1 MTARLRAGLEALGD
15 QFWLRPALIILLGLG
30 LGQAAIWLEDAD
42 LAGRDLSSGSWGYSG
57 GAEGARALLSTVASS
72 TIGVAGTTFSITIA
86 ALSLASGQMG
96 PRLLRNFVR
105 DGRNQ
110 IALGI
115 FLGTFAYALIVLRTV
130 RTVEETQ
137 FVPHLAVT
145 GAIVLALLCL
155 GTLVWFVHHIAT
167 SINVETVVDEVHH
180 DLCKAIDDRTLD
192 EADVPLPAL
201 PIHGQMV
208 GVTGSQF
215 LQAIDTGQLAD
226 YANERG
232 VSIRLRVR
240 PGDYVPC
247 GAPVAEMSG
256 AVEGAS
262 EALDRALTFG
272 RRAVALQDLEYSIRQ
287 LSEIAVRALSPGIND
302 PFTAASVVERLGDA
316 LGRIAPRH
324 LRTGAVERGERIVL
338 VHPVTDYAGLCDA
351 MFHLIRQNAAGS
363 AYVLIRMLEVLSRV
377 AEVERLAS
385 RRLEL
390 RRHAELIMASVG
402 RSVTDRGAQADAE
415 NRYEAFLVTIAS

>member
-1 MTARLRAGLEALGD
+1 
-15 QFWLRPALIILLGLG
+15 
-30 LGQAAIWLEDAD
+30 
-42 LAGRDLSSGSWGYSG
+42 
-57 GAEGARALLSTVASS
+57 
-72 TIGVAGTTFSITIA
+72 
-86 ALSLASGQMG
+86 GQMG

-105 DGRNQ
+105 DSRNQ

-192 EADVPLPAL
+192 EADVQPPAL
-201 PIHGQMV
+201 PIDGLPV
-208 GVTGSQF
+208 SVTGNQF
-215 LQAIDTGQLAD
+215 LQAIDTAQLAD
-226 YANERG
+226 YAHEHG
-232 VSIRLRVR
+232 VSIRLLVR
-240 PGDYVPC
+240 PGDYVPF
-247 GAPVAEMSG
+247 GASVAEVSG
-256 AVEGAS
+256 AAEGVS

-272 RRAVALQDLEYSIRQ
+272 RRAVALQDLEYSVRQ

-302 PFTAASVVERLGDA
+302 PFTAASVIERFGDA
-316 LGRIAPRH
+316 LCRIAPRH
-324 LRTGAVERGERIVL
+324 LRTGAVEREGRIVL
-338 VHPVTDYAGLCDA
+338 VYPVTDYAGLCDA
-351 MFHLIRQNAAGS
+351 MFHLIRQNTSGS
-363 AYVLIRMLEVLSRV
+363 AYVLIRMLEVLSRI
-377 AEVERLAS
+377 AEVERQPP

-390 RRHAELIMASVG
+390 RRHADLIMASV
-402 RSVTDRGAQADAE
+402 RHSVTDRAAQADAE
-415 NRYEAFLVTIAS
+415 DYYGAFAVTIAS